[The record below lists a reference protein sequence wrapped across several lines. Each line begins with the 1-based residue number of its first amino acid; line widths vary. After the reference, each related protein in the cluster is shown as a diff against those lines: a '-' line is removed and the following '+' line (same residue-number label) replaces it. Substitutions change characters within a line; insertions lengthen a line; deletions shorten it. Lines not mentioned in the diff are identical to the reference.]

1 MGKLEQDLYKIYK
14 EYGDLGVK
22 DYLETLEIDE
32 TSIANIIYNLES
44 KNLDIKEELK
54 VQESLEKQND
64 SKNLKVNNKLGL
76 ENLVQKNPIKETLER
91 KESEEKSK
99 KLNKD
104 DINKNKER

>member
-1 MGKLEQDLYKIYK
+1 MGNLEQDLYKIYK
-14 EYGDLGVK
+14 EYGDIGVK

-99 KLNKD
+99 KLNKN
-104 DINKNKER
+104 DIDKNKER

>member
-1 MGKLEQDLYKIYK
+1 MENLEQDLNKIYK

-44 KNLDIKEELK
+44 KDLDIKKEFK

-99 KLNKD
+99 K
-104 DINKNKER
+104 

>member
-1 MGKLEQDLYKIYK
+1 MENLEQDLNKIYK

-44 KNLDIKEELK
+44 KDLDIKKEFK
-54 VQESLEKQND
+54 VQEGLEKQND

-104 DINKNKER
+104 DIDKNKER

>member
-1 MGKLEQDLYKIYK
+1 MGNLEQDLYKIYK
-14 EYGDLGVK
+14 EYGDIGVK

-44 KNLDIKEELK
+44 KDLDIKEELK

-76 ENLVQKNPIKETLER
+76 ENLVQKNPVKETLER

>member
-1 MGKLEQDLYKIYK
+1 MENLEQDLNKIYK

-76 ENLVQKNPIKETLER
+76 EDLVQKNPVKETLER
-91 KESEEKSK
+91 NESEEKSK

>member
-1 MGKLEQDLYKIYK
+1 MENLEQDLNKIYK

-22 DYLETLEIDE
+22 DYLETLGIDE

-44 KNLDIKEELK
+44 KDLDIKKELK

-76 ENLVQKNPIKETLER
+76 ENLVQKNPVKETLER

-104 DINKNKER
+104 DIDKNKER

>member
-1 MGKLEQDLYKIYK
+1 MENLEQDLNKIYK

-44 KNLDIKEELK
+44 KYLDIKKELK

-76 ENLVQKNPIKETLER
+76 EDLVQKNPVKETLER
-91 KESEEKSK
+91 NESEEKSK

>member
-1 MGKLEQDLYKIYK
+1 MENLEQDLNKIYK

-22 DYLETLEIDE
+22 DYLETLGIDE

-44 KNLDIKEELK
+44 KDLDIKKEFK

-91 KESEEKSK
+91 KESAEKSK
-99 KLNKD
+99 K
-104 DINKNKER
+104 

>member
-1 MGKLEQDLYKIYK
+1 MENLEQDLNKIYK

-76 ENLVQKNPIKETLER
+76 ENLVQKNPVKETLER

-104 DINKNKER
+104 DIDKNKER

>member
-1 MGKLEQDLYKIYK
+1 MENLEQDLNKIYK

-32 TSIANIIYNLES
+32 TSIANNIYNLES
-44 KNLDIKEELK
+44 KDLDIKKELK

-76 ENLVQKNPIKETLER
+76 ENLVQKNPVKETLER

-104 DINKNKER
+104 DIDKNKER

>member
-1 MGKLEQDLYKIYK
+1 MENLEQDLNKIYK

-32 TSIANIIYNLES
+32 ISIANIIYNLES
-44 KNLDIKEELK
+44 KDLDVKKELK

-76 ENLVQKNPIKETLER
+76 ENLVQKNPVKETLER

-104 DINKNKER
+104 DIDKNKER

>member
-1 MGKLEQDLYKIYK
+1 MENLEQDLNKIYK

-44 KNLDIKEELK
+44 KDLDIKKELK

-76 ENLVQKNPIKETLER
+76 EDLVQKNPVKETLER
-91 KESEEKSK
+91 NDSEEESK

-104 DINKNKER
+104 DIDKNKER

>member
-1 MGKLEQDLYKIYK
+1 MENLEQDLNKIYK

-44 KNLDIKEELK
+44 KDLDIKKELK

-104 DINKNKER
+104 DIDKNKER

>member
-1 MGKLEQDLYKIYK
+1 MENLEQDLNKIYK

-44 KNLDIKEELK
+44 KDLDIKKEFK
-54 VQESLEKQND
+54 AQESLEKQND
-64 SKNLKVNNKLGL
+64 NKNSKANNKLGL
-76 ENLVQKNPIKETLER
+76 EKLVKNPIKETLER

-104 DINKNKER
+104 DIDKNKER

>member
-1 MGKLEQDLYKIYK
+1 MGNLEQDLYKIYK
-14 EYGDLGVK
+14 EYGDIGVK

-76 ENLVQKNPIKETLER
+76 EDLVQKNPVKETLER
-91 KESEEKSK
+91 NESEEKSK

>member
-1 MGKLEQDLYKIYK
+1 MENLEQDLNKIYK

-44 KNLDIKEELK
+44 KDLDVKKELK

-76 ENLVQKNPIKETLER
+76 ENLVQKNPVKETLER

-104 DINKNKER
+104 DIDKNKER

>member
-1 MGKLEQDLYKIYK
+1 MEKLEQDLNKIYK

-22 DYLETLEIDE
+22 DYLETLGIDE

-44 KNLDIKEELK
+44 KDLDIKKEFK

-76 ENLVQKNPIKETLER
+76 ENLVQKNPVKETLER

-104 DINKNKER
+104 DIDKNKER

>member
-1 MGKLEQDLYKIYK
+1 MENLEQDLNKIYK

-44 KNLDIKEELK
+44 KDVDIDKEFK
-54 VQESLEKQND
+54 AQESLEKQND
-64 SKNLKVNNKLGL
+64 NKNSKANNKLGL
-76 ENLVQKNPIKETLER
+76 EKLVQKNPVKGTLER

-104 DINKNKER
+104 DIDKNKER

>member
-1 MGKLEQDLYKIYK
+1 MENLEQDLNKIYK

-22 DYLETLEIDE
+22 DYLETLGIDE

-44 KNLDIKEELK
+44 KDLDIKKELK

-104 DINKNKER
+104 DIDKNKER